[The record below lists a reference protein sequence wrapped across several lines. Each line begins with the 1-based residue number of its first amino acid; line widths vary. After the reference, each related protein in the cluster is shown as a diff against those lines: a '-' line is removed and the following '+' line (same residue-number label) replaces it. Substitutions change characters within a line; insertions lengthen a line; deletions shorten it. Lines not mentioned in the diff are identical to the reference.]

1 MAKGKTEFLLRATY
15 VKWLKEKENLTSEG
29 SINCY
34 CMLDSFFDDDDNNF
48 LYFDIIASF
57 LYYNE
62 RTYAFSVLYKW
73 YDKLKDSNNKKTYWR
88 KYKKFIESIDVHNEN
103 IQPIDSK
110 KLESVRLTFKKTD
123 LAQIDGMDS
132 LINKLGE
139 EEIIKLAVESSF
151 FFNKSIA
158 EDRFNRMIDVINMD
172 GKCDKITKIKK
183 PNTLPARNSQ
193 ANDKSN
199 ENKTNEGIQEKNK
212 LEDTFFYKDEKGVKI
227 CNIEKDGNGN
237 AKVCQMIN
245 AYTGYNLAYKLEKKP
260 FTNFIISHIWGR
272 AIDPRYFTNLWNIV
286 LVPAWANHLLD
297 KDVDEADSLTSKL
310 KATFM
315 KICMTYYDFSSYSW
329 EDLKMEQPSCK
340 GSYKKGPYN
349 IQIINSICD
358 EELYGAKVG
367 KITVET
373 VKIME
378 KINR

>member
-172 GKCDKITKIKK
+172 GKCDKIT
-183 PNTLPARNSQ
+183 
-193 ANDKSN
+193 
-199 ENKTNEGIQEKNK
+199 
-212 LEDTFFYKDEKGVKI
+212 
-227 CNIEKDGNGN
+227 
-237 AKVCQMIN
+237 
-245 AYTGYNLAYKLEKKP
+245 
-260 FTNFIISHIWGR
+260 
-272 AIDPRYFTNLWNIV
+272 
-286 LVPAWANHLLD
+286 
-297 KDVDEADSLTSKL
+297 
-310 KATFM
+310 
-315 KICMTYYDFSSYSW
+315 
-329 EDLKMEQPSCK
+329 
-340 GSYKKGPYN
+340 
-349 IQIINSICD
+349 
-358 EELYGAKVG
+358 
-367 KITVET
+367 
-373 VKIME
+373 
-378 KINR
+378 